1 MSRQSLLAF
10 ELHRRRRGVEGP
22 AARRLDRRQGDSS
35 RGGGLVSI
43 AIDLLG
49 QQRTFINGNSVLG
62 LAPQQRRLLSLLAS
76 APGQALGREWLARGL
91 WESADP
97 SHLRSLQVHISHLR
111 AALGRDAIESVGHSY
126 RLVIAPDDV
135 DEVRFRLLV
144 AEGKEAVAHG
154 HYDDGVSLLEE
165 ALGLWRGDP
174 YEDLVTDEFRARCAG
189 LCELRSSAEDSLLR
203 ARVELIRDVSD
214 AESVIPL
221 STRQFAE
228 QPSREN
234 RAVLHMR
241 CLMAAGRL
249 TDAGAVASDFRRR
262 VHREV
267 GVEPGSEFAETVA
280 RIMRRDPTLMPA
292 AWRSRVTVPEHLI
305 PLIGRDQEHELAVSL
320 LKWSSTR
327 LLCIT
332 GEHGVGK
339 TRLAASVAET
349 LGPGLPGGVL
359 WLGEDHARDSE
370 GVIARVAELLGVRGS
385 PSDMRQGLATAL
397 GRRRTLVVLDG
408 VRGDDVMS
416 AVAILL
422 SAGSQ
427 VSILLTGVQRLGLAS
442 EHEMRLHPF
451 SIVDGSAETFVCEVV
466 RFLGAEPRAVDRRSI
481 EESGG
486 LPSVLEQ
493 MAISMMSEVAR
504 A

>member
-1 MSRQSLLAF
+1 M
-10 ELHRRRRGVEGP
+10 
-22 AARRLDRRQGDSS
+22 
-35 RGGGLVSI
+35 
-43 AIDLLG
+43 ID
-49 QQRTFINGNSVLG
+49 GNSVGG

-154 HYDDGVSLLEE
+154 HYDDGISLLED

-174 YEDLVTDEFRARCAG
+174 YEDLATDEFRARRAG
-189 LCELRSSAEDSLLR
+189 LGELRSSAEDALLR
-203 ARVELIRDVSD
+203 ARVELIRDVND

-221 STRQFAE
+221 STCHFAE
-228 QPSREN
+228 QPSRES

-249 TDAGAVASDFRRR
+249 TDAAAVAAGFRRR
-262 VHREV
+262 MHREV
-267 GVEPGSEFAETVA
+267 GVEPGTEFAEIVV

-292 AWRSRVTVPEHLI
+292 AWRSRVSLPDHLI
-305 PLIGRDQEHELAVSL
+305 PLIGRDHEHGLAVSL
-320 LKWSSTR
+320 VKWNSAQV
-327 LLCIT
+327 LCIT
-332 GEHGVGK
+332 GQQGVGK
-339 TRLAASVAET
+339 SRLAASVAET

-359 WLGEDHARDSE
+359 WLGEDHVRDSE
-370 GVIARVAELLGVRGS
+370 AVIARVAELLGLRGS
-385 PSDMRQGLATAL
+385 PAEMRQGLAAAL

-408 VRGDDVMS
+408 VREDAVMS

-427 VSILLTGVQRLGLAS
+427 VSILLTGIQRLGLAS

-451 SIVDGSAETFVCEVV
+451 SLVDGSAESFVREVV
-466 RFLGAEPRAVDRRSI
+466 HFLGAEPRAVDGRAL

-493 MAISMMSEVAR
+493 MAISMMSEAVR